1 VFVAQNL
8 YFDVPR
14 MREIFLDEYPAVA
27 ECCRCFARSRFQSAF
42 ELRRFRNDAHPA
54 SATTGGSFDEDRI
67 IDLRGE
73 IARCGNFRGLD
84 SWHHRNASRDGDSP
98 RCDLVAEGSHNIR
111 PWPDKHDLSVG
122 RRLRE
127 FGTFREKSVPRMNRV
142 GAGLFCGCDY
152 CRDIEIALRGLSRP
166 DRDRLVSS
174 TDVRAV
180 RVRRRIDG
188 DSLEAE
194 HARAAD
200 DPKRYLAA
208 ICDQQFFEPPCH
220 RIVEASTIN
229 CNRRARRIIPDD
241 APAHRIRMNRYFE
254 DFTAGQTFKHWPGR
268 TITDFDNT
276 WFTLMT
282 MNTNPIHFDA
292 AYAATTQHG
301 RPLVNGLLVMAT
313 VVGMSVKDVSENAIA
328 NLEYESVR
336 HTGPTF
342 AGDTLYAETTVLET
356 TASKSKSDRGVIYV
370 ETRGLNQRGEEIMIL
385 RRKILIPR
393 RPA

>member
-1 VFVAQNL
+1 M
-8 YFDVPR
+8 PR
-14 MREIFLDEYPAVA
+14 MREIFLDEYTTVA
-27 ECCRCFARSRFQSAF
+27 EGGSGFARSRFQSSL
-42 ELRRFRNDAHPA
+42 ELRRFRDVAHPA
-54 SATTGGSFDEDRI
+54 STSTGGSLDQDRI
-67 IDLRGE
+67 RDLRGE
-73 IARCGNFRGLD
+73 IARSRNFRGVD
-84 SWHHRNASRDGDSP
+84 SWHHRNASCDRDSP
-98 RCDLVAEGSHNIR
+98 CGDLVAKGGHNIR
-111 PWPDKHDLSVG
+111 PRSDKNDLSVG
-122 RRLRE
+122 GSLRE
-127 FGTFREKSVPRMNRV
+127 LGTLGKKSVARMNRV
-142 GAGLFCGCDY
+142 GAGLFCGSDY
-152 CRDIEIALRGLSRP
+152 RRDVEIALRSLSRS
-166 DRDRLVSS
+166 DRDRLVSQD
-174 TDVRAV
+174 DVRAF
-180 RVRRRIDG
+180 RVCRRIDG
-188 DSLEAE
+188 DSLEAK
-194 HARAAD
+194 HPRPAD
-200 DPKRYLAA
+200 DPKRNLAA

-220 RIVEASTIN
+220 RLVEASTIN

-241 APAHRIRMNRYFE
+241 ALAHRIRMNRYFE

-356 TASKSKSDRGVIYV
+356 IASKSKSDRGVIYV

-385 RRKILIPR
+385 RRKILVPR
-393 RPA
+393 RPV